1 LTSKLFQANNKGTY
15 CLWSAITRSALSGV
29 PNVHNAKLIDLQSA
43 SIDLRTEGSLTAPIP
58 RTTHRNYLTESAKV
72 KPLR

>member
-1 LTSKLFQANNKGTY
+1 MERA
-15 CLWSAITRSALSGV
+15 GV
-29 PNVHNAKLIDLQSA
+29 RVQSA
-43 SIDLRTEGSLTAPIP
+43 SIDLRTEGSLTASIP

>member
-1 LTSKLFQANNKGTY
+1 
-15 CLWSAITRSALSGV
+15 
-29 PNVHNAKLIDLQSA
+29 LQIA
-43 SIDLRTEGSLTAPIP
+43 SIDLRTKGSLMAPIP